1 MIRCIFPVLSVMI
14 FCSCR
19 STPSRVI
26 TPKEMQQV
34 LIDMVKAG
42 SLAQEIIQKDSAKK
56 LPVEVVRLSKDIF
69 SIHHITDAQFEMSYT
84 YYLHHPDILEKI
96 LDSMSAEQIRT
107 HSQDTFKNTK
117 RIKSFTPNR

>member
-1 MIRCIFPVLSVMI
+1 MIRCFLPLLSAMI

-19 STPSRVI
+19 STSSRVI

-42 SLAQEIIQKDSAKK
+42 SLAQEITLKDSAKK
-56 LPVEVVRLSKDIF
+56 LPSEVVRLSKDIF

-84 YYLHHPDILEKI
+84 YYLHHPDIMAKI
-96 LDSMSAEQIRT
+96 LDSMSAEQTRA
-107 HSQDTFKNTK
+107 HNQDTFKNTK
-117 RIKSFTPNR
+117 LIKSFNPNR